1 MFTEYVF
8 GYLDSGAIL
17 LVNYWFGGIATTS
30 ATFITVYL
38 TMLNRPIAKLFMC
51 YV

>member
-8 GYLDSGAIL
+8 GYLYSGALL

-30 ATFITVYL
+30 AKFITVYL
-38 TMLNRPIAKLFMC
+38 TMLNRPIAKLFMW